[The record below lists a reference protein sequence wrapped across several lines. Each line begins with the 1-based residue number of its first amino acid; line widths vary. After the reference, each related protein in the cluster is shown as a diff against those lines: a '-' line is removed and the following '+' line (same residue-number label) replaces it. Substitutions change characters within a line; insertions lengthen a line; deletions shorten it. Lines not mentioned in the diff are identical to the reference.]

1 MIIFEKNLSKYNIV
15 AAQQSLSAWQIDQN
29 LRSWVNIDKISD
41 SYLQTLAMRISAGV
55 QESGKQ
61 IPLSRLI

>member
-1 MIIFEKNLSKYNIV
+1 MVKFEKNLSKYKIV
-15 AAQQSLSAWQIDQN
+15 AARKSLSAWQTD
-29 LRSWVNIDKISD
+29 RSWVNIDKISD
-41 SYLQTLAMRISAGV
+41 SYLLTLAMRISAGV